1 MAGDFFGHKP
11 ISTHFT
17 IVLLFISDSTKFT
30 KYKVTFYAILFW
42 IISFRKDFWL
52 TLSRKRKRLLRP
64 SYSGTHISRFIAM
77 QVRRNDIG
85 GLGMHWSRP
94 IPLPIMMDE
103 KMNWQILLFKALIR
117 PILFKSSDIVRRP
130 QNLKKSPT
138 LFWNYLVTSN
148 QIKRFA
154 GNALERVQRV
164 HEPAHRGRNQRYSF
178 QIDLDY
184 GSSTLH
190 FLQFWNQ
197 NVVDILF
204 MVVKSLKVTSGFNS
218 KL

>member
-1 MAGDFFGHKP
+1 MLTTMAGDFFGHKP

-138 LFWNYLVTSN
+138 LFWNFLQTSK
-148 QIKRFA
+148 Q
-154 GNALERVQRV
+154 G
-164 HEPAHRGRNQRYSF
+164 GRYF
-178 QIDLDY
+178 QICVAFSEYL
-184 GSSTLH
+184 
-190 FLQFWNQ
+190 N
-197 NVVDILF
+197 
-204 MVVKSLKVTSGFNS
+204 FNW
-218 KL
+218 LYV